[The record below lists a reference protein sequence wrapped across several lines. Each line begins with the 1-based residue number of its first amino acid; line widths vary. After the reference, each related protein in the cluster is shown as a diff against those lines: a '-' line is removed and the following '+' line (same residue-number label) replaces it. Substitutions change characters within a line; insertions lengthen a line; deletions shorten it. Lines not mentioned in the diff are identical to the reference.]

1 MAKGNRIEETPFV
14 LSDKVAES
22 KKNKEVVRILRKTGA
37 WKDIE
42 KVYSTKRFR
51 VGKVKLRNRRRI
63 MKHGP
68 LVVYNKDNCIIRE
81 FRNIPGKVFFLLLL
95 V

>member
-1 MAKGNRIEETPFV
+1 MAKSRRIEETPFV

-42 KVYSTKRFR
+42 KVYSTKR
-51 VGKVKLRNRRRI
+51 
-63 MKHGP
+63 
-68 LVVYNKDNCIIRE
+68 LVE
-81 FRNIPGKVFFLLLL
+81 L
-95 V
+95 VRLN